1 MSDSA
6 PEPDG
11 PASGEPEAPAPA
23 PGGPDF
29 LTIGHSN
36 RPLEEFLDLLHENRA
51 EVVVDEALADQ
62 HIELRR
68 LDGLT
73 GRRNVS
79 DDVPFDVN
87 AWWENRSFH
96 NYADHALGVE

>member
-51 EVVVDEALADQ
+51 EVVVDVRKRPDRRRTRSSTPMSSP
-62 HIELRR
+62 RR
-68 LDGLT
+68 LRIST
-73 GRRNVS
+73 SSRVVS
-79 DDVPFDVN
+79 TD
-87 AWWENRSFH
+87 
-96 NYADHALGVE
+96 